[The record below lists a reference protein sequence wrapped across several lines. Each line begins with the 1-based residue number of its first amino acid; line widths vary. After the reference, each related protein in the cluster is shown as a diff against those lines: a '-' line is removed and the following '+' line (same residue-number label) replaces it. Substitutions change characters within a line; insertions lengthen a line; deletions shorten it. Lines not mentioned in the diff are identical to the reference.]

1 MARNHNAIKVP
12 NPLSKRTNNV
22 KPQFDF
28 RTKKT
33 FEFRLLGNSATV
45 LETAEAATEIEAV
58 GIVASRLRT
67 AGDRYSD
74 NTIVL
79 YRKAMLDGRWIVS
92 DDKKPVFQSRTV
104 S

>member
-12 NPLSKRTNNV
+12 NPLNKRTDNV
-22 KPQFDF
+22 KIEFDF
-28 RTKKT
+28 REKKT
-33 FEFRLLGNSATV
+33 FEFRLLGNPADV
-45 LETAEAATEIEAV
+45 LETAEAATEVEAV
-58 GIVASRLRT
+58 RIVASRLRT

-79 YRKAMLDGRWIVS
+79 YRKAMLDGRWVVS
-92 DDKKPVFQSRTV
+92 DDKKPVLQSRTV